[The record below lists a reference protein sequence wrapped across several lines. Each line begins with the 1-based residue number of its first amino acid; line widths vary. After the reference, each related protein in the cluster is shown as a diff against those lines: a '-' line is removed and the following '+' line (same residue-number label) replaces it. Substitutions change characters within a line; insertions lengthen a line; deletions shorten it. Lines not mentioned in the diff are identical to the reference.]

1 MSILD
6 VTEDQIFQTLGK
18 GKDPNFKQIEK
29 VRPVT
34 IKPKKTYILNTNPLN
49 SNSKKTIP
57 RNIIQKNT
65 SPKTILAV
73 KPVQPIEA
81 QVQEVTIT
89 PPPTQ
94 TDETVKKL
102 TEDLNQLNTRVYGLQ
117 KMVKWYMVP
126 QFVVIL
132 VLLLVLVVKAN
143 S

>member
-18 GKDPNFKQIEK
+18 GKDPNFKPIEK

-34 IKPKKTYILNTNPLN
+34 IKPKKTYSINT
-49 SNSKKTIP
+49 TP
-57 RNIIQKNT
+57 RNT
-65 SPKTILAV
+65 YSKTVPAV

-81 QVQEVTIT
+81 PVQQMVIT
-89 PPPTQ
+89 APATQ

-102 TEDLNQLNTRVYGLQ
+102 TEDLIELNNRVYGLQ

-126 QFVVIL
+126 QFVVVL
-132 VLLLVLVVKAN
+132 VLILVLVVQAYP
-143 S
+143 

>member
-18 GKDPNFKQIEK
+18 GKDPNFKPIEK

-34 IKPKKTYILNTNPLN
+34 IKPKKTYYINT
-49 SNSKKTIP
+49 TP
-57 RNIIQKNT
+57 RNT
-65 SPKTILAV
+65 YSKTVPAV

-81 QVQEVTIT
+81 PVQQMVIT
-89 PPPTQ
+89 ATATQ

-102 TEDLNQLNTRVYGLQ
+102 TEDLNELNNRVYGLQ

-126 QFVVIL
+126 QFVVVL
-132 VLLLVLVVKAN
+132 VLILVLVVKAN

>member
-18 GKDPNFKQIEK
+18 GKDPNFKPIEK

-34 IKPKKTYILNTNPLN
+34 IKPKKTYSINTNPRN
-49 SNSKKTIP
+49 INSKTMP
-57 RNIIQKNT
+57 
-65 SPKTILAV
+65 AV
-73 KPVQPIEA
+73 KPVKQIEVPVQ
-81 QVQEVTIT
+81 QVVIT
-89 PPPTQ
+89 PPNTE

-102 TEDLNQLNTRVYGLQ
+102 TEDLNELNSRVCGLQ

-126 QFVVIL
+126 QFIVVL